1 MFEQVQIIF
10 SGLEG
15 SEPVR
20 TEVRAWLTKVA
31 PLTGEAGITGGHV
44 LIEATYQHHHGA
56 GWRYQASLELAT
68 SMNNATVVGSD
79 CAGNNPSDDI
89 YVAVRNVFRCAR
101 RALAALQEQR
111 DIAPPPRSATLGV
124 PSSSP
129 PTALPVEISP
139 AMAADVERHG

>member
-1 MFEQVQIIF
+1 MFETVQIIF

-31 PLTGEAGITGGHV
+31 PLIGDGGITRGHV

-68 SMNNATVVGSD
+68 PVGVTLIATD

-101 RALAALQEQR
+101 RALTALNEQR
-111 DIAPPPRSATLGV
+111 DLMPPPPPPGTSLAGLP
-124 PSSSP
+124 PSSST
-129 PTALPVEISP
+129 TALPRAVAVEV
-139 AMAADVERHG
+139 DGQG

>member
-1 MFEQVQIIF
+1 MFETVQIIF

-31 PLTGEAGITGGHV
+31 PLIGDGGIARGHV

-68 SMNNATVVGSD
+68 SMGATIIATD

-101 RALAALQEQR
+101 RELTALYEQR
-111 DIAPPPRSATLGV
+111 DMTPPSQPPGAPLAGLPPSSATVL
-124 PSSSP
+124 
-129 PTALPVEISP
+129 PTTVAVE
-139 AMAADVERHG
+139 VEGQG